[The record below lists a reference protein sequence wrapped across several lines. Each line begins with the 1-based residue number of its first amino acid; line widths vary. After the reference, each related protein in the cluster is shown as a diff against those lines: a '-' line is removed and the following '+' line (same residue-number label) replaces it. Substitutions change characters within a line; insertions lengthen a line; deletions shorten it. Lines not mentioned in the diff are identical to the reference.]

1 MILNEDDYYG
11 ILGVSYECNDKQIKS
26 AFRKLALQYHPD
38 HNSSTEAKQKFR
50 KILEAYEVLKD
61 PRKRAAYN
69 QFYHKTSENTHKTSE
84 NNYKTSENT
93 HKTSE
98 NTHKTSENTHKT
110 SERGRTQENILKDN
124 ININNIKRVIFI
136 ICGITPL
143 IYGTIS
149 LFTWN
154 IPLGIIS
161 IGLLILVSIKGYL
174 VKIGKLIFWLILI
187 QQFLLF
193 TRFILKIIS

>member
-11 ILGVSYECNDKQIKS
+11 ILDISYACNDKQIKS

-38 HNSSTEAKQKFR
+38 HNSSTEAEQKFK

-69 QFYHKTSENTHKTSE
+69 QFYHKTFKDNHKTSE
-84 NNYKTSENT
+84 NN
-93 HKTSE
+93 
-98 NTHKTSENTHKT
+98 HKT
-110 SERGRTQENILKDN
+110 SERSRNQENRLQD
-124 ININNIKRVIFI
+124 NINNIKRLIFI
-136 ICGITPL
+136 TCGITPL
-143 IYGTIS
+143 IYGIIS

-161 IGLLILVSIKGYL
+161 IGLLILVNIKGYL

-187 QQFLLF
+187 QQFLVF
-193 TRFILKIIS
+193 TRFILKVIS

>member
-1 MILNEDDYYG
+1 MIVNEDDYYG

-69 QFYHKTSENTHKTSE
+69 QFYHKTSEN
-84 NNYKTSENT
+84 N
-93 HKTSE
+93 
-98 NTHKTSENTHKT
+98 HKT
-110 SERGRTQENILKDN
+110 SERGRSQKNRIKD
-124 ININNIKRVIFI
+124 NINNIKRVIFI

-193 TRFILKIIS
+193 TRLVLKIIS

>member
-98 NTHKTSENTHKT
+98 NTHKTSE
-110 SERGRTQENILKDN
+110 RGRSQKNRIKD
-124 ININNIKRVIFI
+124 NINNIKRVIFI

-193 TRFILKIIS
+193 TRLILKIIS